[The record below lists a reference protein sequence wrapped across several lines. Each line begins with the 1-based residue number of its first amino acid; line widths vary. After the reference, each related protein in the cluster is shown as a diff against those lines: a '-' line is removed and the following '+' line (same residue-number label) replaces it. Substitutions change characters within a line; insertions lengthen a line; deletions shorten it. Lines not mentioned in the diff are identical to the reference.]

1 MKTLR
6 TIVADDERISRSR
19 LHHLLEHTPGIEV
32 IAECATGPA
41 TIEAVRSAAPDLL
54 LLDIQMP
61 GMDGL
66 AVAQALASPHP
77 PAVIFITVASA
88 EAARAFDVEAVDFI
102 VKPVTSQRLWQ
113 ALARARRRL
122 ADAHF
127 ASASAQP
134 APPSPTAASIEV
146 RNAGQ
151 TRLIPPAEIDWI
163 EACGNYTILHTGTS
177 NHIRR
182 ETMSHLETQLPEE
195 TFLRI
200 SRSAIVNLTRIREIE
215 SAPSH
220 HHAAILSDGTRIPVT
235 CSVRELAARIG
246 TL

>member
-6 TIVADDERISRSR
+6 TIVADDERISRTR

-32 IAECATGPA
+32 IAECASGPA
-41 TIEAVRSAAPDLL
+41 TVEAVRAAAPDLL

-66 AVAQALASPHP
+66 AVAQSLNSLHH
-77 PAVIFITVASA
+77 PAVIFVTVASA

-102 VKPVTSQRLWQ
+102 VKPVSSDRLWK

-122 ADAHF
+122 ADADF
-127 ASASAQP
+127 AAAASAQAAQP
-134 APPSPTAASIEV
+134 AAPAHIEV
-146 RNAGQ
+146 RNAGHIRFIQ
-151 TRLIPPAEIDWI
+151 PAEIDWV
-163 EACGNYTILHTGTS
+163 EACGNYTILHTGQT

-182 ETMSHLETQLPEE
+182 ETMSNLEAQLPEE
-195 TFLRI
+195 TFFRV
-200 SRSAIVNLTRIREIE
+200 SRSAIVNLTRIRQIE
-215 SAPSH
+215 PLSSH
-220 HHAAILSDGTRIPVT
+220 HHAAVLADGTRIPLT